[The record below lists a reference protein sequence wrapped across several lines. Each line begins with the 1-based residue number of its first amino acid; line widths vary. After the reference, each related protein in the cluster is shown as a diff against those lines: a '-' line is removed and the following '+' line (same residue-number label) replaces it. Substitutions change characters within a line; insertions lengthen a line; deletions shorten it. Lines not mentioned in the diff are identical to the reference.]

1 MFERPLNREATVA
14 DVARR
19 AGVGKSTASRA
30 LGSYGS
36 VSSEVRLRVLAA
48 AEELDYRPN
57 EVARSMN
64 TGRSRTLGV
73 IVSDIENPY
82 FSVATRGITDAANA
96 SRYNVILAN
105 TSENLEA
112 EIHAVRVFL
121 DKRVDAII
129 VAPSSA
135 YQIEHLKAIRTSGR
149 PLVLLDR
156 KVPGLDA
163 VSVEVSIAPA
173 AHEATSRLVELG
185 HTRIAY
191 ISSLQTDGDSFAGFP
206 LGISSVEDRL
216 HGILDALKEAAIR
229 PDPELIRFK
238 VVTMERTAEVIEELL
253 GLADPPTAI
262 LASDSTIARDIL
274 LALRERDVGIPAN
287 VSVIALDDFPWS
299 PLTGPPLTV
308 VSPPIYEAGFAAAV
322 AAIDAIEE
330 RTAKPVAL
338 QARVI
343 YRNSHGP
350 APTRSVG

>member
-1 MFERPLNREATVA
+1 MFERPLNRQATVA

-36 VSSEVRLRVLAA
+36 VSAEVRLRVLAA
-48 AEELDYRPN
+48 ADELGYRPN

-82 FSVATRGITDAANA
+82 FSVAMRGISDAANA
-96 SRYNVILAN
+96 SRYDVILAN
-105 TSENLEA
+105 TSENVDA

-121 DKRVDAII
+121 DKRVDALI

-135 YQIEHLKAIRTSGR
+135 YQSDHLKAIRISGR
-149 PLVLLDR
+149 PLILLDR

-163 VSVEVSIAPA
+163 VSVEVRIAPA
-173 AHEATSRLVELG
+173 AREATSKLIELG

-191 ISSLQTDGDSFAGFP
+191 ISSLQTDGETFAGFP
-206 LGISSVEDRL
+206 LGISSVENRL
-216 HGILDALKEAAIR
+216 RGILDALGEAAIH

-238 VVTMERTAEVIEELL
+238 VVTMERTTEVIEKLFDL
-253 GLADPPTAI
+253 VDPPTAI
-262 LASDSTIARDIL
+262 LASDSTIARHIF
-274 LALRERDVGIPAN
+274 LALRDRNVSIPAG

-299 PLTGPPLTV
+299 PLTAPPLTV
-308 VSPPIYEAGFAAAV
+308 VSPPIYEAGFAAAT
-322 AAIDAIEE
+322 AAIEAIEE
-330 RTAKPVAL
+330 RAANPVAL

-343 YRNSHGP
+343 YRHSHGP
-350 APTRSVG
+350 APMSSVR